1 MVSHVFSVC
10 TPYFKVFDQYIS
22 TEQLVKSG
30 AIPQFGYQL
39 QFGSEDKKVEKVVNN
54 EAKLRKFLSGLYG
67 GKPKSGKTFMD
78 PRTGVDLDLVENDE
92 IGMTPLLSEEVG
104 DILNTL

>member
-1 MVSHVFSVC
+1 M
-10 TPYFKVFDQYIS
+10 
-22 TEQLVKSG
+22 
-30 AIPQFGYQL
+30 
-39 QFGSEDKKVEKVVNN
+39 VNN